1 MEPDYCNIEQLFSL
15 PPTETQTRTK
25 SKTEPKEVSFIDAKK
40 SLNLNIFLKHF
51 KCSHEDFVDLIR
63 RGDRSVFDVEA
74 LKQLIK
80 LLPEKHE
87 VENLKS
93 HRADRDKLASVDQFY
108 LQLIDV
114 PSYPLRIECMLL
126 CEESICVLEAVKPKA
141 ELLVRACQ
149 SVKESTRLPRF
160 CKLIL
165 SVGNFLNYGTHT
177 GNAEGFKISTLLRL
191 TETKANK
198 SRVTLLHHILQEA
211 EENHPDLLNVPADLE
226 ICAKAA
232 GLSVDS
238 IQSETNALNK
248 RLKNAE
254 RSVSSSFDDVK
265 EQYLSTIQESL
276 RAVEQL
282 EVPMSSVEQQ
292 RKDLSAYLCE
302 DSSSFSLEELFSTIK
317 TFRDLFLRA
326 LKENEAHREQEKRR
340 KKLEEEKK
348 LRGDAPAGKTI
359 RTDVP
364 NRDEGCIID
373 NLLAD
378 IRKGCNLRKT
388 RPRSERGSRVHGQP
402 GVTQRSLATAQPDLS
417 TSSQSQKP
425 PEVVQTPTDPPA
437 ETRPEPEPAG
447 PDGGPSEIQSPS
459 KHSMTELQGAQS
471 KVDSDPILEQEVQ
484 LRAADPA
491 ENQDVNPGSE
501 DDSGPQQPSK
511 TSSKIRSAGGDS
523 HTGRK
528 RSKKK
533 KACVLQ

>member
-1 MEPDYCNIEQLFSL
+1 
-15 PPTETQTRTK
+15 
-25 SKTEPKEVSFIDAKK
+25 
-40 SLNLNIFLKHF
+40 
-51 KCSHEDFVDLIR
+51 
-63 RGDRSVFDVEA
+63 
-74 LKQLIK
+74 
-80 LLPEKHE
+80 
-87 VENLKS
+87 
-93 HRADRDKLASVDQFY
+93 
-108 LQLIDV
+108 
-114 PSYPLRIECMLL
+114 MLL
-126 CEESICVLEAVKPKA
+126 CEESSCVLETVKPKA

-149 SVKESTRLPRF
+149 SLTRLPRF

-177 GNAEGFKISTLLRL
+177 GNAEGFKISTLLKL

-226 ICAKAA
+226 I
-232 GLSVDS
+232 S
-238 IQSETNALNK
+238 
-248 RLKNAE
+248 
-254 RSVSSSFDDVK
+254 
-265 EQYLSTIQESL
+265 YLFFFVVFYQESL

-282 EVPMSSVEQQ
+282 EVLMSLVEQQ

-348 LRGDAPAGKTI
+348 LRGDAPTV

-364 NRDEGCIID
+364 NQDEGCIID

-388 RPRSERGSRVHGQP
+388 RPRSERGSRVHGEDSAGLLYSSCQP
-402 GVTQRSLATAQPDLS
+402 GVTQRSLATAQPHLS

-447 PDGGPSEIQSPS
+447 PDGGPSEIQNPTT
-459 KHSMTELQGAQS
+459 HSMTELQGVQS
-471 KVDSDPILEQEVQ
+471 KLDSDPTLEQEVQ

-491 ENQDVNPGSE
+491 KNQDVNPGSEDPNPGSE

-511 TSSKIRSAGGDS
+511 TSSKIRSAGRVKHNVQVRGLRLS
-523 HTGRK
+523 RGVAHVYFLFASGSCCLFFSVFT
-528 RSKKK
+528 
-533 KACVLQ
+533 LQMFRGY